1 MGGNNTNLWNDADWR
16 TPGKK
21 APAKKVDGVLVE
33 GQVLH
38 SKEGAEGK
46 LLIAVV
52 TFGIWLVAGRAHREE
67 AVLIQRVGGANETGK
82 LSVTLR
88 YLS

>member
-46 LLIAVV
+46 LLILVV
-52 TFGIWLVAGRAHREE
+52 TFEI
-67 AVLIQRVGGANETGK
+67 
-82 LSVTLR
+82 
-88 YLS
+88 